1 MGLRRKRSLKK
12 KQNKTAM
19 KRNKLLKEDE
29 LVGGEA
35 LRRGSR
41 STVFTFRKR
50 NKTIFLEKKNLQRE

>member
-1 MGLRRKRSLKK
+1 
-12 KQNKTAM
+12 M

>member
-1 MGLRRKRSLKK
+1 
-12 KQNKTAM
+12 M

-50 NKTIFLEKKNLQRE
+50 NKTIFLEKKKSPKGVKRNIIYESGLR